1 MDSVYKKLDKLRK
14 PRVQISYDLEDGGQT
29 VKKELPFVVGVMGDY
44 SGHSSEADKPF
55 KDRKFI
61 QIDGEN
67 FNNVMGKMR
76 PELNIKVENTLSDA
90 DEEMAVDLKF
100 NNMEDFEP
108 DNVAKQVPALNRLLE
123 IRSQLRDLLS
133 KADRSEDLEAM
144 LEQIMQDE
152 SQLKEMAEQ
161 LGPEESDAQ
170 EGEAA
175 TETEEKKD
183 E

>member
-1 MDSVYKKLDKLRK
+1 MDSIYKKLDKVRK

-44 SGHSSEADKPF
+44 SGHSSEANTPF

-67 FNNVMGKMR
+67 FNGVMSKMR
-76 PELNIKVENTLSDA
+76 PELSIKVDNKLSD
-90 DEEMAVDLKF
+90 DNEQMAVDLKF
-100 NNMEDFEP
+100 NSMEDFEP
-108 DNVAKQVPALNRLLE
+108 DNVAQQVPALNRLLE

-133 KADRSEDLEAM
+133 KADRSEDLEAL
-144 LEQIMQDE
+144 LEQIVQDE
-152 SQLKEMAEQ
+152 AQLKTMAEQ
-161 LGPEESDAQ
+161 LGSDDAENES
-170 EGEAA
+170 A
-175 TETEEKKD
+175 TEDTKEDKD

>member
-44 SGHSSEADKPF
+44 SGHSSEANKAF

-61 QIDGEN
+61 QIDGES
-67 FNNVMGKMR
+67 FNSVMGKMR
-76 PELNIKVENTLSDA
+76 PELTIKVENTLSDA

-100 NNMEDFEP
+100 NTMEDFEP
-108 DNVAKQVPALNRLLE
+108 DNVAKQVPALNRLLD

-152 SQLKEMAEQ
+152 SQLKAMAEQ
-161 LGPEESDAQ
+161 LGPDTSDAAATD
-170 EGEAA
+170 GEA
-175 TETEEKKD
+175 TTEEK
-183 E
+183 

>member
-44 SGHSSEADKPF
+44 SGHSSESSRAF

-76 PELNIKVENTLSDA
+76 PELSIKVNNTLSEA

-100 NNMEDFEP
+100 NTMEDFEP

-133 KADRSEDLEAM
+133 KADRSEDLESM

-152 SQLKEMAEQ
+152 LQLKTMADE
-161 LGPEESDAQ
+161 LGHEKIDSKEDES
-170 EGEAA
+170 A
-175 TETEEKKD
+175 TDTKEKED

>member
-44 SGHSSEADKPF
+44 SGHSSESNRAF

-76 PELNIKVENTLSDA
+76 PELNIKVDNTLSEA

-100 NNMEDFEP
+100 NTMEDFEP

-152 SQLKEMAEQ
+152 TQLKAMADE
-161 LGPEESDAQ
+161 LGPEASDA
-170 EGEAA
+170 EEDA
-175 TETEEKKD
+175 TKTEENKD